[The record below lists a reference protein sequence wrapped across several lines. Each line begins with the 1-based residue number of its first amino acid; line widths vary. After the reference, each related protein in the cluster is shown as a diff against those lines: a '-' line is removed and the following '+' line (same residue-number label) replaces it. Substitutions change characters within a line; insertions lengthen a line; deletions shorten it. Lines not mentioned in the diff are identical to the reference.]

1 MGNGGWGVGNGEWGV
16 GNGESGMGSRKADS
30 RQLIAESRNW
40 GLGNGDWGLG
50 DYGPS
55 FTPFSFHEQ
64 TGSFLYRF
72 FFCEVF
78 FNLFKSTASGV
89 CRRGDAFQGWSYFTR
104 HSVTES

>member
-1 MGNGGWGVGNGEWGV
+1 MSIFLMGSGEWGLGTGDWGI
-16 GNGESGMGSRKADS
+16 GNREWGLENREPLADS
-30 RQLIAESRNW
+30 RDW
-40 GLGNGDWGLG
+40 GLGNG

-72 FFCEVF
+72 FFGELI
-78 FNLFKSTASGV
+78 FNFSKSTASGV

-104 HSVTES
+104 HSVTDS

>member
-1 MGNGGWGVGNGEWGV
+1 MGNGEWGV
-16 GNGESGMGSRKADS
+16 GSGE
-30 RQLIAESRNW
+30 W
-40 GLGNGDWGLG
+40 GLGNGDSGVGSRERIADSRKWGMGTRESGVG

-72 FFCEVF
+72 FFGELI
-78 FNLFKSTASGV
+78 FNFSKSTASGV

-104 HSVTES
+104 HSVTDS